1 MPLVQILQVKYVPG
15 STLFHLWE
23 VVQIFQRESIFCR
36 KISSGGSLFIK
47 KLVPG
52 GTNLG
57 GSIFTM
63 TRVSLASQTHFR
75 KRGKGLVNCVYKPCP
90 TGMQLAG

>member
-23 VVQIFQRESIFCR
+23 VVQIFQSESIFCR
-36 KISSGGSLFIK
+36 KISSGVSLFIK

-52 GTNLG
+52 GNQFG
-57 GSIFTM
+57 G
-63 TRVSLASQTHFR
+63 VHFYHDR
-75 KRGKGLVNCVYKPCP
+75 PQVGSSKGPKPVV
-90 TGMQLAG
+90 M

>member
-1 MPLVQILQVKYVPG
+1 M
-15 STLFHLWE
+15 
-23 VVQIFQRESIFCR
+23 VQIFQRESIFCR

-52 GTNLG
+52 GGGGGTNLG

-63 TRVSLASQTHFR
+63 TVPLNCQNHVMPFASNYVDVV
-75 KRGKGLVNCVYKPCP
+75 KI
-90 TGMQLAG
+90 

>member
-1 MPLVQILQVKYVPG
+1 M
-15 STLFHLWE
+15 
-23 VVQIFQRESIFCR
+23 FQRESIFCR

-63 TRVSLASQTHFR
+63 TSR
-75 KRGKGLVNCVYKPCP
+75 NE
-90 TGMQLAG
+90 AGTVKA

>member
-1 MPLVQILQVKYVPG
+1 MFQGLHYFISG
-15 STLFHLWE
+15 RCM
-23 VVQIFQRESIFCR
+23 VQIFQRESIFCR

-57 GSIFTM
+57 ESIFTM
-63 TRVSLASQTHFR
+63 TPHRPARLRSTYMCTAFLAHKVLTRFMPMIDSGVR
-75 KRGKGLVNCVYKPCP
+75 
-90 TGMQLAG
+90 

>member
-1 MPLVQILQVKYVPG
+1 MKYVPG

-23 VVQIFQRESIFCR
+23 VVQIFQRESIVCR

-52 GTNLG
+52 GTNLEEG
-57 GSIFTM
+57 GVHFYHDN
-63 TRVSLASQTHFR
+63 SLVVEVA
-75 KRGKGLVNCVYKPCP
+75 KGPANNREEKE
-90 TGMQLAG
+90 T

>member
-1 MPLVQILQVKYVPG
+1 MF
-15 STLFHLWE
+15 FHLCE
-23 VVQIFQRESIFCR
+23 VVQIFQRESIFCN

-52 GTNLG
+52 GTNFG

-63 TRVSLASQTHFR
+63 TWLTGHQIFTAHNMTPTLN
-75 KRGKGLVNCVYKPCP
+75 RGSITRHTVVL
-90 TGMQLAG
+90 